1 MKKILLIAVIT
12 LALTALSL
20 TGCDDGNGKDTHTH
34 EWEWV
39 ETAPATPTAEGL
51 ETETCKTCGATNG
64 TRPIAKLP
72 NPNQTAITAF
82 GKTATVIGDASIPAE
97 DFNAAV
103 GSLESALVWAQGG
116 IDQLAQVEKN
126 GFAAMMSRT
135 ITIVLGDAAPAGI
148 DGALTVGIDYLKS
161 NDARTIGRAILR
173 IAGDGG
179 FADPTANIK
188 EF

>member
-1 MKKILLIAVIT
+1 MKQTSKLLTVMATIAIISLA
-12 LALTALSL
+12 LALTA
-20 TGCDDGNGKDTHTH
+20 CGNNPDTHTH

-103 GSLESALVWAQGG
+103 GKLQEALSAADSEPLLSVGMR
-116 IDQLAQVEKN
+116 N
-126 GFAAMMSRT
+126 GLTAMMGRT
-135 ITIVLGDAAPAGI
+135 ITIVTGNAAPESVNK
-148 DGALTVGIDYLKS
+148 ALTVGVDYLKS
-161 NDARTIGRAILR
+161 SGMNTIA
-173 IAGDGG
+173 
-179 FADPTANIK
+179 TALVTLANNGA
-188 EF
+188 FVD